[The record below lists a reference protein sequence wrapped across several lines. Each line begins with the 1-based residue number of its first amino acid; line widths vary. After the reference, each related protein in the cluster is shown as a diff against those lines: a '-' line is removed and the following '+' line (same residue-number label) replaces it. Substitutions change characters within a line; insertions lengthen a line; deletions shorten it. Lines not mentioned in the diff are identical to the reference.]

1 MGGQQNGG
9 AALVHFR
16 DPRPQLAAQID
27 IEPRAYGTHRLRQT
41 KVALVYKKVGN
52 LRARQLLLGHR
63 KLESTVRDLGIE
75 VEREISAP

>member
-1 MGGQQNGG
+1 MGGADRHRAESLRN
-9 AALVHFR
+9 A
-16 DPRPQLAAQID
+16 QL
-27 IEPRAYGTHRLRQT
+27 TQT